1 MILKVTS
8 RIARW
13 GRLLFLPLIG
23 CSRSPLRNDKF
34 LFSFFISIYLLLVP
48 TSNVTAL
55 ELSSDSETATAGFFQ
70 LTWTGTAPR
79 YQLQESV
86 TPGFTSFKT
95 LYHGADLATV
105 ISGKPDG
112 EYYYRIVI
120 DDSKQGV
127 QSNVVKVSV
136 VHHSLVHAFLF
147 FIAGAFVFTAILI
160 VIFRGNRQQA
170 A

>member
-13 GRLLFLPLIG
+13 GRLLFLPVIG
-23 CSRSPLRNDKF
+23 CSRPPLPNDKF
-34 LFSFFISIYLLLVP
+34 LIAFFISINLLLVP
-48 TSNVTAL
+48 VSNASAL
-55 ELSSDSETATAGFFQ
+55 ELTSDSETATAGFFQ
-70 LTWTGTAPR
+70 LKWTGTGPR
-79 YQLQESV
+79 FQLQESV
-86 TPGFTSFKT
+86 SPDFTSFKT

-112 EYYYRIVI
+112 DYYYRIVV
-120 DDSKQGV
+120 DDSQQDV
-127 QSNVVKVSV
+127 HSNIVKVSV
-136 VHHSLVHAFLF
+136 VHHSLVHAFVF
-147 FIAGAFVFTAILI
+147 FIAGAVVFTAILI